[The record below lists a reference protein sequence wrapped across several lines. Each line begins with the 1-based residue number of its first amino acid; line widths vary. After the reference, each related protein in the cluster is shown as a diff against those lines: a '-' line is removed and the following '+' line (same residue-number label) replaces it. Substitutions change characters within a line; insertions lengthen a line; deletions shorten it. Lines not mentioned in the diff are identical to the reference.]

1 MADIND
7 NQKGAGYPEEKLE
20 LLDGNEVF
28 SLHGRELG
36 IKVIDYW
43 RFQYSNLIDNL
54 GYLAEFLVAKAL
66 YKDEP
71 DNCVGWTLY
80 DLNYREK
87 RIEVKSTSY
96 YQTWKK
102 DHKITEQRNFSIKK
116 TYVDLGNSNVKERQ
130 NDIYVFCVDEG
141 WDKRS
146 SNPLYLE
153 NWTFYVVPTK
163 VINEL
168 CKEQDSITL
177 SRLENIEIYGRG
189 LKYDKIKE
197 TVDNIIDKSNL

>member
-7 NQKGAGYPEEKLE
+7 NQKGEYPEERLE

-28 SLHGRELG
+28 SLHGRKLG

-66 YKDEP
+66 YKDKP
-71 DNCVGWTLY
+71 DNCIGWTPY

-87 RIEVKSTSY
+87 RIEVKATSY
-96 YQTWKK
+96 YQTWKEG
-102 DHKITEQRNFSIKK
+102 HKITEQRNFSIRK
-116 TYVDLGNSNVKERQ
+116 TYVDLGNSDVKERQ
-130 NDIYVFCVDEG
+130 NDIYVFCIDEG
-141 WDKRS
+141 RDKRS

-153 NWTFYVVPTK
+153 NWTFYVVPTSI
-163 VINEL
+163 INDL
-168 CKEQDSITL
+168 CDNQESITL
-177 SRLENIEIYGRG
+177 SRLEKIETYGRG

-197 TVDNIIDKSNL
+197 TVDNIINNSNL

>member
-1 MADIND
+1 MDIND

-71 DNCVGWTLY
+71 DNCIGWTLY

-116 TYVDLGNSNVKERQ
+116 TYVDFGNSNVKERQ

-141 WDKRS
+141 RDKRS

-177 SRLENIEIYGRG
+177 SRLEKIETYGRG

>member
-1 MADIND
+1 MEEINNNQLGVD
-7 NQKGAGYPEEKLE
+7 NSEEKLE
-20 LLDGNEVF
+20 LLNGNEMF
-28 SLHGRELG
+28 SLHGRKLG

-66 YKDEP
+66 YKDKP
-71 DNCVGWTLY
+71 DNCIGWTPY

-87 RIEVKSTSY
+87 RIEVKATSY
-96 YQTWKK
+96 YQTWKEG
-102 DHKITEQRNFSIKK
+102 HEITEQRNFSIRK
-116 TYVDLGNSNVKERQ
+116 TIVDKESKVKERQ

-153 NWTFYVVPTK
+153 NWTFYVVPTSI
-163 VINEL
+163 INDL
-168 CKEQDSITL
+168 CDNQDSITL
-177 SRLENIEIYGRG
+177 SRLEKIETYGRG

-197 TVDNIIDKSNL
+197 TVDKIIDNSNL